1 MANASLTATARDT
14 TGKGAARSLRRE
26 GSVPAVIY
34 GHAREVQ
41 SLAVPSRDLDKLL
54 GSIAAGSTVVELAID
69 GKTSRT
75 LIREIQRHPFK
86 RTVLHV
92 DFQELVAGEK
102 ITVSIPL
109 VLHGVPEG
117 VRLGGGIL
125 EQMLRD
131 IEVEVDPANIPNH
144 IDVDVSHLVVGHSVH
159 VRDLNIPAGVTVLA
173 DEDAPVALVQ
183 ISRAAIEAEPVVA
196 EGDAAAVAEPEL
208 IGKKKDEEGE
218 DDDK

>member
-1 MANASLTATARDT
+1 MANASLTATARAT
-14 TGKGAARSLRRE
+14 SGKGAARSLRRE

-34 GHAREVQ
+34 GHAREAQ
-41 SLAVPSRDLDKLL
+41 SLAVPSRDLEKLL

-86 RTVLHV
+86 RHVLHV

-102 ITVSIPL
+102 ITVMIPL

-125 EQMLRD
+125 EQMMRE

-144 IDVDVSHLVVGHSVH
+144 IDVDVSHLVVGHSIH
-159 VRDLNIPAGVTVLA
+159 VGELNIPAGVTVLA
-173 DEDAPVALVQ
+173 DEEAPVALVQ
-183 ISRAAIEAEPVVA
+183 ISRAAIEAEP
-196 EGDAAAVAEPEL
+196 AAAEEGATPAEPEL
-208 IGKKKDEEGE
+208 IRQKKDEEGE
-218 DDDK
+218 EDAK